1 MCEDNFSKLEVKADI
16 TKPIETALT
25 EPLNSSSNIIT
36 TVLDFFH
43 NTVLYPLQK
52 YNLYAKNK
60 LYNYAKE
67 LENRV
72 KQIPEENLIHPR
84 VNILGPAIDGL
95 KYNLDEEY
103 IKEMFTNILV
113 SDMNNKKQNKVLPA
127 YIEIIKQISQED
139 ALFLK
144 NFANLKINVYALDII
159 KYDVVHNSSIPLGK
173 ELALSENEIIK
184 LNDIVI
190 DNLERLNILKI
201 YDDRYITNSPLY
213 DLCFKKVKHKYT
225 NFNPLQI
232 SLTYQKAILKITDFG
247 KNFIDICLS

>member
-52 YNLYAKNK
+52 YNLYTKNK

-113 SDMNNKKQNKVLPA
+113 SDMNNKKQSKILPA

-144 NFANLKINVYALDII
+144 NFANLKINSYALDII
-159 KYDVVHNSSIPLGK
+159 KYDVVHNNSIPLGK

-225 NFNPLQI
+225 NFNSLQI